1 MKKVRFALAG
11 AICLIVLGIA
21 AIVALGWRSSQT
33 VQSKTPATSQSSS
46 TEDRSARP
54 TEPNL
59 QSVTEENIPRVA
71 TSEDDLSLKDDK
83 NSKKT
88 NQVPD
93 VTDGKVLRQS
103 LFDFV
108 AILEGDYSSV
118 AGTWQDGYGNI
129 IVIDKEGKLTETTRF
144 KMTSVKNGIL
154 SGDYSESDTGYGAS
168 AQFIPAGIDASV
180 LVAGS
185 YTIYDASDV
194 SQDRIWLGDSW
205 ASLADPSIFYY
216 RVTDEQTTE

>member
-129 IVIDKEGKLTETTRF
+129 IVID
-144 KMTSVKNGIL
+144 M
-154 SGDYSESDTGYGAS
+154 
-168 AQFIPAGIDASV
+168 
-180 LVAGS
+180 
-185 YTIYDASDV
+185 
-194 SQDRIWLGDSW
+194 
-205 ASLADPSIFYY
+205 
-216 RVTDEQTTE
+216 